1 MSWKLNANRSN
12 VSSSTPSSQSSGTT
26 CFGIHGCKQPHC
38 LLLFCS
44 LSFVGGAMSLSRH
57 SSQMCQLAK
66 ECKNVRICH
75 LDEYVWGWEEEMGG
89 LTTALKLK
97 GSAYTFC
104 NNSKCLSDCCVPGT
118 VLGTEQSTGKPK
130 DELVMEPALWSTP
143 SLLLRVHIS
152 LRFRAAG

>member
-1 MSWKLNANRSN
+1 
-12 VSSSTPSSQSSGTT
+12 
-26 CFGIHGCKQPHC
+26 
-38 LLLFCS
+38 
-44 LSFVGGAMSLSRH
+44 
-57 SSQMCQLAK
+57 
-66 ECKNVRICH
+66 
-75 LDEYVWGWEEEMGG
+75 MGG
-89 LTTALKLK
+89 LTTALELK